1 MQGGEQ
7 CGVVSVLSPRM
18 LVLGVKERLVKKLVV
33 VSVNAA
39 LSGCEKHLDDHEE
52 LVGFSL
58 CPSK

>member
-1 MQGGEQ
+1 M
-7 CGVVSVLSPRM
+7 LSPRM

-52 LVGFSL
+52 LVGGSL